1 MNTIIAAPFGP
12 SGTHSNCANQPAK
25 RTACSSTALNKT
37 LAITASIL
45 LLSSRAFAPI
55 LMFLDSPQD
64 DRTVRRAL
72 LGCGVSESNSLNRCV
87 VLQPLEEEYQR
98 LIQTR
103 IWPLTRAG
111 AAKYFGPT
119 LITATNWWARDK
131 GIGGPQI
138 GKHPDDLVSP
148 LFAGNGLMV
157 SGLHSTDP
165 TANKNHTDLHAI
177 GKLGY
182 IELYYGT
189 DGETVQTAV
198 LYNRADKQFVP
209 LKSPDDFEK
218 RLEWDKA
225 RFALLKKWLDEH
237 LPRIK
242 DLGEVDVSE
251 AAPSRVSLDK
261 DRTCIIK
268 TQINRHPN
276 VTNDWYSL
284 TLSLDPPEAAEAK
297 RQYVFRSID
306 RPNTVIGFAFDGD
319 FFQMTPKLQK

>member
-1 MNTIIAAPFGP
+1 MLG
-12 SGTHSNCANQPAK
+12 
-25 RTACSSTALNKT
+25 
-37 LAITASIL
+37 
-45 LLSSRAFAPI
+45 
-55 LMFLDSPQD
+55 
-64 DRTVRRAL
+64 
-72 LGCGVSESNSLNRCV
+72 GCGLSESNSLNRCV

-103 IWPLTRAG
+103 IWPLTSAG

-165 TANKNHTDLHAI
+165 AADKNHTDLHAI

-198 LYNRADKQFVP
+198 LYNHADKQFVP

-242 DLGEVDVSE
+242 DLGTVEVSE
-251 AAPSRVSLDK
+251 SAPSRVSLDK

-268 TQINRHPN
+268 TWINRHPS

-306 RPNTVIGFAFDGD
+306 RPNTAIGFAFDGD